1 MIGERLMEGEQRFEP
16 TARKIVSREEARSR
30 AEDWRAEGKTVVYTN
45 GCFDLLHRA
54 HIRTLESARQKGDV
68 LIVGVNADES
78 VRRLKGG
85 DRPILAER
93 ERAELVAALACV
105 DLVVV
110 FPETTSLRVLEA
122 VRPDIWV
129 KGGDWRLETL
139 NQEERAFVESYGGR
153 VALGERVP
161 GLSTTE
167 LIERIKRL
175 PDG

>member
-1 MIGERLMEGEQRFEP
+1 
-16 TARKIVSREEARSR
+16 
-30 AEDWRAEGKTVVYTN
+30 
-45 GCFDLLHRA
+45 
-54 HIRTLESARQKGDV
+54 
-68 LIVGVNADES
+68 
-78 VRRLKGG
+78 
-85 DRPILAER
+85 
-93 ERAELVAALACV
+93 
-105 DLVVV
+105 
-110 FPETTSLRVLEA
+110 
-122 VRPDIWV
+122 V